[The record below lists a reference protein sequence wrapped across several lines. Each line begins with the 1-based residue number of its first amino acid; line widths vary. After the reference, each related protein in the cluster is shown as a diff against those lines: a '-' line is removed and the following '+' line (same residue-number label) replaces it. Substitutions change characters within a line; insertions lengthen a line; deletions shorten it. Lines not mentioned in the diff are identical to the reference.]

1 MEASYTNLKAWQHG
15 YNLTLQV
22 YKVTA
27 GFPVHEKYGLTS
39 QMQRSSSSVPC
50 NIAEGYARVS
60 QKEKVQFYST
70 ARGSL
75 AELQTQLMLCRD
87 IGYLESTAFDELF
100 AVTTETYKTLN
111 GLIKAIQRSIK
122 P

>member
-1 MEASYTNLKAWQHG
+1 MEASYTSLKAWQRS

-27 GFPVHEKYGLTS
+27 EFPPHEKYGLMS

-87 IGYLESTAFDELF
+87 VGYLDTIAFKELF
-100 AVTTETYKTLN
+100 TTATEAYKTLN
-111 GLIKAIQRSIK
+111 GLIKAVQRSLK